1 MNLINASK
9 PKSTSRWMHFR
20 VCLSVV
26 VILFTGA
33 RIQAQPSGG
42 PYGPVY
48 QSYEIPK
55 EAKKIY
61 YVAPDGKTENSGSAL
76 EAPTTLENA
85 ITKVNSG
92 DAIVL
97 RGGIYRT
104 GNLKLNQGITLLPY
118 KEEQPVLKGT
128 FLASNWTKLR
138 TKLWITRWDHL
149 FPMAPASWWERTRQG
164 MYTPLCKFNN
174 DMVFVDGKF
183 LQAVGWE
190 GQVDENSYF
199 IDYDNK
205 MVYIG
210 LDPAGKEVEI
220 TAFDV
225 AIHRVDH
232 DLHGKKSDKKGY
244 TLKGI
249 KFTQYAYR
257 ALEID
262 GYNPEEVSPESKHGK
277 DVIGTTIENCEI
289 SFCSRVA
296 AYLRGDQLTLK
307 NNRVS
312 DTSTEGIFIL
322 SSNDV
327 LLENNIFLRNNIEG
341 ITGYFPAA
349 VKIFNQCYRV
359 TCNNNLV
366 LDHPISNG
374 IWYDV
379 GNVDGIFTNNW
390 MENVGTGE
398 GQAPPGEIWPAMNGF
413 FFEISKRAICAGNV
427 FVNCNHGMMVLN
439 SSGVKTYNNTF
450 YNSMACFARSE
461 RSAEGDH
468 FGWHPASGPGIEERH
483 SHEFVNNL
491 LYADETHSQPLLTV
505 WQSKVICERAT
516 GSPFNQLDHN
526 LYVRAKAA
534 ETNPVI
540 WWAPAN
546 NERCRIPV
554 HKPGELSVL
563 YPGHES
569 NSQYL
574 NNYTAPVF
582 LSSELNNFRL
592 MPHFSPATAQAKL
605 PEDIIRLISRK
616 NKTGIGAY
624 PFNIK

>member
-1 MNLINASK
+1 MPTITTQKISI
-9 PKSTSRWMHFR
+9 R
-20 VCLSVV
+20 VFLVSVV
-26 VILFTGA
+26 LIGSGT
-33 RIQAQPSGG
+33 RMQAQPSGG

-48 QSYEIPK
+48 QSYEIPGD
-55 EAKKIY
+55 AKNIY
-61 YVAPDGKTENSGSAL
+61 YAAPEGKTENSGL
-76 EAPTTLENA
+76 TLDAPTTIEHA
-85 ITKVNSG
+85 FTKVSTG

-97 RGGIYRT
+97 RGGTYRT

-118 KEEQPVLKGT
+118 KDEQPVLKGT
-128 FLASNWTKLR
+128 YLANNWTKLR

-190 GQVDENSYF
+190 GQVDENSYY

-205 MVYIG
+205 TIYIG
-210 LDPAGKEVEI
+210 VDPVGKEVEI

-225 AIHRVDH
+225 AIHRVDQEI
-232 DLHGKKSDKKGY
+232 HGKKSDKKGY

-277 DVIGTTIENCEI
+277 EVIGSTIENCEI

-296 AYLRGDQLTLK
+296 AYLRGDKLTLK

-366 LDHPISNG
+366 LDHPNSNG

-379 GNVDGIFTNNW
+379 GNVDGVFTNNW

-398 GQAPPGEIWPAMNGF
+398 GRAVPGEIWPAMNGF
-413 FFEISKRAICAGNV
+413 FFEISKGAVCAGNV
-427 FVNCNHGMMVLN
+427 FVNCNHGLMVLN
-439 SSGVKTYNNTF
+439 SSGVKAYHNTF

-468 FGWHPASGPGIEERH
+468 FGWHPASGPGIEDRH
-483 SHEFVNNL
+483 SHDFANNL
-491 LYADETHSQPLLTV
+491 LYADETFSQPLLTV
-505 WQSKVICERAT
+505 WQSKAICNRAK
-516 GSPFNQLDHN
+516 GSPFNQLDNN
-526 LYVRAKAA
+526 LYIRAKTN

-540 WWAPAN
+540 WWAPAD
-546 NERCRIPV
+546 NELCRTAIYT
-554 HKPGELSVL
+554 PGEIGNL

-569 NSQYL
+569 HSLYL
-574 NNYTAPVF
+574 KNYTAQVF
-582 LSSELNNFRL
+582 LSPELNNFRL
-592 MPHFSPATAQAKL
+592 MPHFSPAATQKSL
-605 PEDIIRLISRK
+605 PVEINRMIHRV
-616 NKTGIGAY
+616 NETGIGAY
-624 PFNIK
+624 SINSK